1 VTTEIEKIY
10 LSPPHMSERELM
22 LITNAFQSNWIAPLG
37 PNVDDFEKEMTEYLG
52 IGHAAAL
59 NTGTAALHL
68 ALKIVGIKSGDVVLC
83 PSLTFAASA
92 NVILYENAIPV
103 FVDVAP
109 ETWTLDLSILEIAFN
124 KYNPKALIAVD
135 LYGQSCDYD
144 SIQSL
149 CKKYNVSLVE
159 DAAEALGSEY
169 KEEKCGVFGE
179 MGILSFN
186 GNKIITTSGGG
197 MLVSDN
203 EDYIKKARFLA
214 TQAREP
220 EIHYEHK
227 ELGYNYRMSNLLA
240 AVGRGQL
247 HVLDDRVKARRSI
260 FDRYFNALSTIAGID
275 FMPEATYGR
284 SNRWLT
290 TLTVDPE
297 ITGVNRTR
305 IIQILEKEN
314 IEARPVWKPMHLQPL
329 YKDCEYITKD
339 RLDIS
344 KELFEQ
350 GLCLPSGSNLCI
362 SDQNRVIEIILS
374 TIRS

>member
-1 VTTEIEKIY
+1 MNRIY
-10 LSPPHMSERELM
+10 LSPPHMGSKEREL
-22 LITNAFQSNWIAPLG
+22 LITTFDSNWIAPLG
-37 PNVDDFEKEMTEYLG
+37 PQVNAFEKEMTEYLG

-59 NTGTAALHL
+59 STGSAALHL
-68 ALKIVGIKSGDVVLC
+68 ALKMVSIKSEDVVLC

-92 NVILYENAIPV
+92 NVILYENAVPV
-103 FVDVAP
+103 FIDVSP
-109 ETWTLDLSILEIAFN
+109 ETWTLDLTVLEIAF
-124 KYNPKALIAVD
+124 KTYKTKALIAVD

-144 SIQSL
+144 SIIEL
-149 CKKYNVSLVE
+149 CKKYNVSLIE
-159 DAAEALGSEY
+159 DAAEALGTEY
-169 KEEKCGVFGE
+169 KGEKCGTFGR

-197 MLVSDN
+197 MLVSEN
-203 EDYIKKARFLA
+203 EDYITKARFLA

-227 ELGYNYRMSNLLA
+227 ELGYNYRLSNLLA

-247 HVLDDRVKARRSI
+247 QVLDDRVKTRRSI
-260 FDRYFNALSTIAGID
+260 FERYFNALSAIEGID

-297 ITGVNRTR
+297 KTGVNRTR
-305 IIQILEKEN
+305 IIQTLEKEN
-314 IEARPVWKPMHLQPL
+314 IEARPVWKPMHMQPL
-329 YKDCEYITKD
+329 YKDYEYITKD
-339 RLDIS
+339 SQDIS
-344 KELFEQ
+344 KGLFEQ
-350 GLCLPSGSNLCI
+350 GLCLPSGSNLSI

-374 TIRS
+374 DIRS